1 MLKVVVNALVQAI
14 PSIFNVLLVCL
25 IFWLIFAIMGVQM
38 FAGKY
43 YKVSPFPDLLKNSV
57 KKVNI
62 YYISNANIAMN
73 CRNWVAIDNKLASIF
88 PFLSKCVDIPTGEK
102 VSAEI
107 VPDVVTCLTE
117 NNTEWVNSK
126 ITFDHVGH
134 AYISLFQVATFKG
147 WHQIM
152 SDAIDSRDVSKTE
165 KLELFS
171 FNSRPFCSLLYRVF
185 NSYPIFSIDV
195 FTYSLLLLF

>member
-1 MLKVVVNALVQAI
+1 M
-14 PSIFNVLLVCL
+14 
-25 IFWLIFAIMGVQM
+25 
-38 FAGKY
+38 
-43 YKVSPFPDLLKNSV
+43 
-57 KKVNI
+57 
-62 YYISNANIAMN
+62 
-73 CRNWVAIDNKLASIF
+73 
-88 PFLSKCVDIPTGEK
+88 
-102 VSAEI
+102 
-107 VPDVVTCLTE
+107 PDVVTCLTE

-171 FNSRPFCSLLYRVF
+171 FNSRPFCSLLHRVF
-185 NSYPIFSIDV
+185 NSCSFIIIDV
-195 FTYSLLLLF
+195 FTYILYYFSFKLFDVDFYNFELKTLIFMCVTHYKIVVSTSL

>member
-1 MLKVVVNALVQAI
+1 M
-14 PSIFNVLLVCL
+14 S
-25 IFWLIFAIMGVQM
+25 
-38 FAGKY
+38 
-43 YKVSPFPDLLKNSV
+43 

-73 CRNWVAIDNKLASIF
+73 CRNWNLVAIDNNLASIF
-88 PFLSKCVDIPTGEK
+88 PFFSKCVDIPTGEK

-165 KLELFS
+165 KLALFS
-171 FNSRPFCSLLYRVF
+171 YNSRSFCSLLYRVF
-185 NSYPIFSIDV
+185 NSYPRCIYLFS
-195 FTYSLLLLF
+195 TTSLLNSLMLISIILNWKLLYLCVLLLTKL